1 MRELIIK
8 IIPYLYIPL
17 IVFSIVGALTVA
29 RSDGIRS
36 ASPDLTYS
44 NGINNFNPGGS
55 GGQPTCAG
63 VIDLS
68 KGCVLPMM
76 KGL

>member
-29 RSDGIRS
+29 RSDGIRNVGS
-36 ASPDLTYS
+36 AVDYS
-44 NGINNFNPGGS
+44 NGINNFTTS
-55 GGQPTCAG
+55 GGGGGCTNILDFSVACNSQYTT
-63 VIDLS
+63 VIHF
-68 KGCVLPMM
+68 
-76 KGL
+76 